1 MSDGAVEELAGLDL
15 GDARLNART
24 RRVVAA
30 LARQPEAG
38 FPSAVHTVAER
49 EAVYRLLANDRVTL
63 DALLAPHVQQTAQRA
78 AALGER
84 PVVVIDKTSFVFP
97 GEAERDGL
105 DRLGTNR
112 HGLDAFFALA
122 VSSARQPVGVLA
134 LQPLASTQGR
144 AGADAWEDVI
154 GAAAA
159 HVDGLSPIYT
169 MDREADAFALFA
181 ALLANQRDF
190 VVRVAPDRWVK
201 EHDGA
206 APAMLRTVAARAPIV
221 LTRTVKLSRRTAVGK
236 APDARRRHP
245 PREGR
250 EAQLRIRACAIV
262 LPRPPKCHDRWP
274 TSLAIHLVHVLE
286 EHPPRGPSPS
296 SGCCSRPC
304 PSDTPMRSRR
314 SSIRIALAG
323 PSRNTSKRS
332 SPAAATR
339 SDSSRAATRS

>member
-1 MSDGAVEELAGLDL
+1 MATRHAVSDAAVEELAGLDM

-24 RRVVAA
+24 CRIVAA

-38 FPSAVHTVAER
+38 FPSAVDTVAER
-49 EAVYRLLANDRVTL
+49 EAVYRLLANARVTL
-63 DALLAPHVQQTAQRA
+63 AGLLAPHVRQTAQRA

-97 GEAERDGL
+97 GEAERGGL

-122 VSSARQPVGVLA
+122 VSPARQPLGVLA
-134 LQPLASTQGR
+134 LQPLASAQGR
-144 AGADAWEDVI
+144 AGARAWEGI
-154 GAAAA
+154 IEAAAA
-159 HVDGLSPIYT
+159 HVEALKPIYA

-206 APAMLRTVAARAPIV
+206 APEMLRTVAARAPIV
-221 LTRTVKLSRRTAVGK
+221 LTRTVALSRRTAIGK

-245 PREGR
+245 PRDGR
-250 EAQLRIRACAIV
+250 AVQLSIRASAIV
-262 LPRPPKCHDRWP
+262 LPRPPKCHDP
-274 TSLAIHLVHVLE
+274 LPASLAIHLVHVLE
-286 EHPPRGPSPS
+286 EQPPEGTDPVEWLLFTTLPV
-296 SGCCSRPC
+296 
-304 PSDTPMRSRR
+304 
-314 SSIRIALAG
+314 
-323 PSRNTSKRS
+323 
-332 SPAAATR
+332 
-339 SDSSRAATRS
+339 